1 MSQLELES
9 YLTSPLWYAAERGDF
24 EELRRLVEEGHNVNK
39 RDEWGRTPLMYAA
52 DKGHTDCVEYL
63 LQNGA
68 QLLAD
73 FNHMTAFDLASRRG
87 HGSTVK
93 LLQTAAHKA
102 KGE

>member
-1 MSQLELES
+1 MCDAAATGDLEKLKRLLQAGEYVNQRVEYS
-9 YLTSPLWYAAERGDF
+9 KTSLMVAAE
-24 EELRRLVEEGHNVNK
+24 N
-39 RDEWGRTPLMYAA
+39 
-52 DKGHTDCVEYL
+52 GHTDCVEYL

-68 QLLAD
+68 QLYLED
-73 FNHMTAFDLASRRG
+73 YNGMTAFDLASRRG